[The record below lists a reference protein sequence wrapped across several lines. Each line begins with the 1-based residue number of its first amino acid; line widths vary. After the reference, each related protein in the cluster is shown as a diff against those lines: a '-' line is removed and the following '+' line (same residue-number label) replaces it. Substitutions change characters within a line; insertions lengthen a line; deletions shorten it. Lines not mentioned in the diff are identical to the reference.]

1 VARIAIIG
9 AGVVGTATGAGFARH
24 GHSVSFVDID
34 PRRVDALRRQGL
46 DASDDPRHVRECRF
60 VFLTLPTPNDG
71 YRWELDPLVEGT
83 QTVGEVLRGSGGFH
97 TVVVRSTV
105 PPGSC
110 EGLIVPLLEEATG
123 RRHGDG
129 YSVGSNPEFLRA
141 RSALEDFLHPWVTL
155 VASRSPRTV
164 EQLAELFEPF
174 GGELR
179 RFADPTVA
187 ELIKCVH
194 NLFNAAKISFW
205 NEMWTVC
212 GRLGVDQRDI
222 ASIVAKSAEGSI
234 NAEYGIRGGEPYG
247 GACLPKDTKGFIG
260 FAQDIGV
267 ETPLLEAVDA
277 VNERFLEPGARAGR
291 PVPGTARED
300 GRGFDRRPVRR
311 AFAGA
316 RDGDR
321 A

>member
-24 GHSVSFVDID
+24 GHSVSFVDVD
-34 PRRVDALRRQGL
+34 PRRIDVLRSRGL
-46 DASDDPRHVRECRF
+46 DATDDPRRIRECRF

-71 YRWELDPLVEGT
+71 YRWELEALVAGT
-83 QTVGEVLRGSGGFH
+83 RAVGEALRGSGAFH

-110 EGLIVPLLEEATG
+110 DGLIVPLLEEVTG
-123 RRHGDG
+123 ARHGDG

-141 RSALEDFLHPWVTL
+141 RSALEDFLHPWVTV
-155 VASRSPRTV
+155 VAARSPRTV
-164 EQLAELFEPF
+164 EQLVDLFRPF
-174 GGELR
+174 GGEVR
-179 RFADPTVA
+179 RFDDPTVA
-187 ELIKCVH
+187 ELVKCAH

-212 GRLGVDQRDI
+212 GRLGVDQREI
-222 ASIVAKSAEGSI
+222 AAIVARSAEGSI
-234 NAEYGIRGGEPYG
+234 NAEYGLRGGEAYG
-247 GACLPKDTKGFIG
+247 GACLPKDTKGFLG

-277 VNERFLEPGARAGR
+277 VNERFLEPGAREGR

-300 GRGFDRRPVRR
+300 GWRSDRSAVQR
-311 AFAGA
+311 ALVGTWAG
-316 RDGDR
+316 DG